1 MPVDFKKLQFFAL
14 LIILV
19 KLLLIDFKQ
28 FHYSFPILEKNVNI
42 EGVFATERRGGIF
55 LRHPTL
61 RFPLFSTPES
71 ALFLLA
77 PFTDTNF
84 SLRSS
89 SGCFVTPG

>member
-19 KLLLIDFKQ
+19 KLLLIGFKQ

-42 EGVFATERRGGIF
+42 EVVFAPERRGGLFF
-55 LRHPTL
+55 LGRPTL
-61 RFPLFSTPES
+61 RFPLFGTPEL

-77 PFTDTNF
+77 PLTETNF
-84 SLRSS
+84 SLRSPS
-89 SGCFVTPG
+89 